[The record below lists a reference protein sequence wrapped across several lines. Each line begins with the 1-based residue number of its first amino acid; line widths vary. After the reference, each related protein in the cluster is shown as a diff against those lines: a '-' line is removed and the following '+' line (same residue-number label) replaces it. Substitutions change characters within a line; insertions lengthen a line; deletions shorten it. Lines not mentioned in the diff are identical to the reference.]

1 MEIVKLFINIPD
13 NINLLLTENI
23 NNYRVGHN
31 ANLLSIQSQT
41 INQHGLAV
49 SDTVVLE
56 YNG

>member
-1 MEIVKLFINIPD
+1 MGIVKLFIIIPD

-23 NNYRVGHN
+23 DDYRVGHN
-31 ANLLSIQSQT
+31 ANLISIQGQT